1 MTGSGVSREDE
12 DPNLP
17 APRGGRHEGAG
28 GLDPWD
34 TSRGRDYGK
43 YDSASRRP
51 TATFDGRGG
60 NSAFEASESS
70 ELVNYSAVLRK
81 LWRRKFLLV
90 AIAVLGI
97 SGATAIIARM
107 PAHYVAH
114 AFVVI
119 GDPLGKSRLSY
130 GANQAWS
137 LTVDADPL
145 IISTGIAVPFALIVN
160 ELSQTP
166 FSIRDLWAEVSKYKL
181 CSEALRTIFL

>member
-1 MTGSGVSREDE
+1 MRFEMTDNGVSREDGA
-12 DPNLP
+12 PNVP
-17 APRGGRHEGAG
+17 ARGGGREEGDG
-28 GLDPWD
+28 GLDTWD

-60 NSAFEASESS
+60 NSAFEASESP

-97 SGATAIIARM
+97 GGATAIIARM

-114 AFVVI
+114 AFVAI

-130 GANQAWS
+130 GANQPS
-137 LTVDADPL
+137 VIVPLPQSGTVQTEVEVLASPQL
-145 IISTGIAVPFALIVN
+145 ALA
-160 ELSQTP
+160 P
-166 FSIRDLWAEVSKYKL
+166 IRDLTLEKSPGFK
-181 CSEALRTIFL
+181 

>member
-1 MTGSGVSREDE
+1 MRFEMTDNAVSHEDAGS
-12 DPNLP
+12 NLP
-17 APRGGRHEGAG
+17 APRGGMPEGAG

-60 NSAFEASESS
+60 NSAFEAGESS
-70 ELVNYSAVLRK
+70 ELVNYSAVLRN
-81 LWRRKFLLV
+81 LLRREFLLV
-90 AIAVLGI
+90 SIAVLGI
-97 SGATAIIARM
+97 GGATVIIARM

-130 GANQAWS
+130 GANQAS
-137 LTVDADPL
+137 GIVPLPASGTV
-145 IISTGIAVPFALIVN
+145 
-160 ELSQTP
+160 QTEGQVH
-166 FSIRDLWAEVSKYKL
+166 R
-181 CSEALRTIFL
+181 